1 MNAEV
6 DSRSRRGTLANNPRA
21 KRLLETLGPPV
32 LFLLLSAVFLW
43 RPIVTGQVFL
53 PTDLS
58 YKYDYMWIGHEPP
71 AGARIDQNHIV
82 ADVADYFYPYVT
94 YAIERLRAGDFPL
107 WNPYILTGTP
117 FHASSQPAVL
127 DPVNLLTFLGG
138 PLDYW
143 TWAAWLRLAL
153 LGYTTYGF
161 MRALGRNAAAGIA
174 AGVVFML
181 CGFAVVWLNYA
192 ITWSL
197 AWMPALFWAGTR
209 LLQTGHLPWMALTG
223 VAMGALLLGGH
234 PETQFLCG
242 LLWAAY
248 MLYAL
253 FVYRANTG
261 QRLRGLGQVTAAGVL
276 GLGISAAQLVPTLD
290 FMLSSGAFGA
300 RSGHVQPFDPGETG
314 LRFVSQL
321 FPNWTGTPPND
332 TYWVRPTLTNF
343 NEQTGYIGL
352 LALGL
357 GALGAAAMWRR
368 DRMVPFFAA
377 CSVLALLLAIRAPGF
392 HLVKALPVLSAGH
405 GVRWLIVFSFCGAVL
420 AGYGVEALMRHPPRA
435 RKLRDAGLWLASGAL
450 AAFALMLAIY
460 LGVRDH
466 SWDRTWGAMLSHVD
480 MARLLYPA
488 QLANNWPL
496 IFIGLGAVVALAR
509 WKGWVP
515 RAALPVLLISLLYA
529 DLWTFGHA
537 YNPTTPR
544 EAILPATQAT
554 RYLTE
559 HVGHD
564 RMAGTMNLLRPNVAM
579 LFHLRDLRGY
589 EPIVEGTFASLYNDF
604 YHQSRTRVFDV
615 GRKQDLELNAIEQR
629 QLNIAGVRYI
639 ATVRKP
645 RVEGSARPYAYIMQ
659 EQRAA
664 LYENLEA
671 FPRAYVVFGS
681 RLVPK
686 TDEAIA
692 VLRSPDFDPSRSV
705 ILNDGVEAAPPAGL
719 DRATAPVS
727 WLVDWPERVEV
738 EATLPQDGWLVL
750 SDNFAP
756 GWEASLDGSPTP
768 LLRANVAFRAVAVP
782 AGAHRVAFQYRP
794 RIFYISAIVSALSAA
809 IALSLGVIC
818 LLRQRRQLG
827 SLPGPD
833 R

>member
-1 MNAEV
+1 
-6 DSRSRRGTLANNPRA
+6 
-21 KRLLETLGPPV
+21 
-32 LFLLLSAVFLW
+32 
-43 RPIVTGQVFL
+43 PIATGEVFL

-82 ADVADYFYPYVT
+82 ADVADYFYPYVS
-94 YAIERLRAGDFPL
+94 YSIERLRGGNFPL

-127 DPVNLLTFLGG
+127 DPVNLLAFIAG

-161 MRALGRNAAAGIA
+161 LRALGRNAAAGLA

-197 AWMPALFWAGTR
+197 VWLPALFWAGTR
-209 LLQTGHLPWMALTG
+209 LLQTGQLPWVGLTG
-223 VAMGALLLGGH
+223 ATVGALLLGGH

-253 FVYRANTG
+253 FVYRNTLR
-261 QRLRGLGQVTAAGVL
+261 QRLRGLGQVAISGLL
-276 GLGISAAQLVPTLD
+276 GLGIGAVQFLPTLD

-300 RSGHVQPFDPGETG
+300 RSGDVQPFNPGETAV
-314 LRFVSQL
+314 RFVSQL
-321 FPNWTGTPPND
+321 LPNWTGTPLND
-332 TYWVRPTLTNF
+332 TYWVRPELTNF

-357 GALGAAAMWRR
+357 GSTGAIATWRGER
-368 DRMVPFFAA
+368 FVRFFSM

-405 GVRWLIVFSFCGAVL
+405 GVRWLIVLSFCGAVL
-420 AGYGVEALMRHPPRA
+420 AGYGVETLMRQSPGT
-435 RKLRDAGLWLASGAL
+435 RKLRDAGLWLGSGAI
-450 AAFALMLAIY
+450 AAFGLMLALY
-460 LGVRDH
+460 LGIRDQ
-466 SWDRTWGAMLSHVD
+466 SWDRAWGAMLSHAN
-480 MARLLYPA
+480 MARLLYPV
-488 QLANNWPL
+488 QLFANWPL
-496 IFIGLGAVVALAR
+496 VFAGLGALVVLAR
-509 WKGWVP
+509 WKGWIP
-515 RAALPVLLISLLYA
+515 AIALPGLLISLVYA

-544 EAILPATQAT
+544 QAIMPPTLVTD
-554 RYLTE
+554 YLAR
-559 HVGHD
+559 HLGHD
-564 RMAGTMNLLRPNVAM
+564 RMAGTINLLRPNVAM

-589 EPIVEGTFASLYNDF
+589 EPIVEGAFASLYNDF

-615 GRKQDLELNAIEQR
+615 QRKQDLELTATEQR
-629 QLNIAGVRYI
+629 QLNIAGVRYV

-645 RVEGSARPYAYIMQ
+645 RVEGSARPYTYIMQ
-659 EQRAA
+659 EQKAA

-681 RLVPK
+681 HIAPDL
-686 TDEAIA
+686 DEAIRL
-692 VLRSPDFDPSRSV
+692 LRSPDLDPGRAV
-705 ILNDGVEAAPPAGL
+705 VLNGGLAAEALPGL
-719 DRATAPVS
+719 DRTTTPVT
-727 WLVDWPERVEV
+727 WLTDQPEHVEV
-738 EATLPQDGWLVL
+738 EATLPQPGWLVL
-750 SDNFAP
+750 SDNFAT
-756 GWEASLDGSPTP
+756 GWEAALDGSPVP

-782 AGAHRVAFQYRP
+782 AGTHRVSFHYRP
-794 RIFYISAIVSALSAA
+794 RLFYVGAAISALCAA
-809 IALSLGVIC
+809 AALSLGATH
-818 LLRQRRQLG
+818 LLRRQQHN
-827 SLPGPD
+827 SRPTT
-833 R
+833 